1 MPCPH
6 ANGDRPTD
14 EKPDGDGRLSRR
26 QMIRAA
32 VAIGGAS
39 GLAACLSR
47 ERDATATPEG
57 AAFATGPAD
66 LSTLPERQHA
76 WVDWLVRDRF
86 GNTVLPQHQTILL
99 LEYTGPMPPDEAA
112 RETVE
117 AAFRTLER
125 AFQRGAGDDDSA
137 VQHEGLFFVVGYAP
151 TYFDRF
157 DPDLPAAID
166 LPPASEVLDDLG
178 ETTATADE
186 ADAVVHLASGFG
198 SILLAAE
205 AALTGEREVVNGVPV
220 TGSLA
225 EYFDVVERRPGFFGR
240 AQPAQRYDA
249 DEIPTNAPLSM
260 GYKSNFLDTLPSED
274 AITIQEGPFADG
286 TTMQVSRLEHDL
298 DAWYDRD
305 HGEQIDRMFSP
316 DHDEA
321 LVGDVGENLASNSR
335 MSEEIAASVDED
347 ARESG
352 VVGHA
357 QKLAHARNEEFRPK
371 ILRRDFNGTEA
382 PGLHFDSWQRGIEE
396 FLAVRRAMN
405 GEHVD
410 AAVDPED
417 DGILDFIEVTNRA
430 TFLMPPRSLRSL
442 PKPNPDR

>member
-14 EKPDGDGRLSRR
+14 EQPGSSDRLSRR

-39 GLAACLSR
+39 GLSACLTR
-47 ERDATATPEG
+47 ERDATATPEEP
-57 AAFATGPAD
+57 AFPTGPSD
-66 LSTLPERQHA
+66 LSALPERQHA

-99 LEYTGPMPPDEAA
+99 LEYTGPTPPDEAD

-137 VQHEGLFFVVGYAP
+137 VQHEGLLFVVGYAP
-151 TYFDRF
+151 AYFDRF
-157 DPDLPAAID
+157 DADLPESLD
-166 LPPASEVLDDLG
+166 LPPPDEVLDELG
-178 ETTATADE
+178 ETAPTADD
-186 ADAVVHLASGFG
+186 ADAVVHLAAGFG
-198 SILLAAE
+198 SVLLAAE
-205 AALTGEREVVNGVPV
+205 ETLTGQREVVNGVDVAGTLTDYFEV
-220 TGSLA
+220 T
-225 EYFDVVERRPGFFGR
+225 ERRTGFFGR
-240 AQPAQRYDA
+240 AQPAQRYDS
-249 DEIPTNAPLSM
+249 DDIPDDAPLSM
-260 GYKSNFLDTLPSED
+260 GYKSSFLDTLAPED
-274 AITIQEGPFADG
+274 AVTIQEGPFAGG

-316 DHDEA
+316 AHDEDS
-321 LVGDVGENLASNSR
+321 VGDVGANLAANSR
-335 MSEEIAASVDED
+335 VTEDIAERVDED

-352 VVGHA
+352 VVGHG
-357 QKLAHARNEEFRPK
+357 QKLAHARTDEFTPK
-371 ILRRDFNGTEA
+371 ILRRDFNATEA
-382 PGLHFDSWQRGIEE
+382 PGLHFDSWQRGIED
-396 FLAVRRAMN
+396 FLSVRRAMN

-410 AAVDPED
+410 AEVDPED
-417 DGILDFIEVTNRA
+417 DGILEFIEVTNRA
-430 TFLMPPRSLRSL
+430 TFLMPPRSLRAL
-442 PKPNPDR
+442 PGPDPDR